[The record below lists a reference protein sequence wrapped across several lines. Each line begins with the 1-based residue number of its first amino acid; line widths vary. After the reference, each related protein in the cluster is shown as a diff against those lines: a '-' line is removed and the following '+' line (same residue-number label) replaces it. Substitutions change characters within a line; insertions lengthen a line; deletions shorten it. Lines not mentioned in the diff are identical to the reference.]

1 MTLKDLVTTERRRWI
16 DVSRELTEVLAGHG
30 APPMYDNRLN
40 RLRAGKKATEAE
52 LRALDE
58 WSCGAVDSYRDEV

>member
-16 DVSRELTEVLAGHG
+16 DVSRELTEILVSHG
-30 APPMYDNRLN
+30 EPAIYDNRLN
-40 RLRAGKKATEAE
+40 RLRSGKRATEAE

-58 WSCGAVDSYRDEV
+58 WSGGVLEGCKD

>member
-16 DVSRELTEVLAGHG
+16 DVSRELTEILVSHG
-30 APPMYDNRLN
+30 EPAIYDNRLN
-40 RLRAGKKATEAE
+40 RLRSGKRATKAE

-58 WSCGAVDSYRDEV
+58 WSGGVLEGYKD

>member
-16 DVSRELTEVLAGHG
+16 DVSRELTEILASHG
-30 APPMYDNRLN
+30 EPPMYDNRLN
-40 RLRAGKKATEAE
+40 RLRSGKKATEAE

-58 WSCGAVDSYRDEV
+58 WSGGVLEGYKD